1 MQGDTRQRAPS
12 TTFTRSQLP
21 SQRVQVPQS
30 DAIALRIPE
39 TQTQP
44 PIADPRPSQTP
55 AEHVI
60 TSPTPTA
67 LPPSEPIPQA
77 FWDPERPTFKPYL
90 IEPEPSALPS
100 RVPVDLISSV
110 PPPATSDTV
119 RVALLLPLSGLH
131 GQLGQAMLNAAQLA
145 LFDFAD
151 SRFELLLHDTHGTAE
166 GAMTAAALA
175 IGDGAAVVLGPL
187 LSGSVQA
194 VSPLARAAHVPVI
207 GFSNDR
213 SVAGQDVYT
222 MGFLPRAQVE
232 RVVTYAYSRGITR
245 FAALVPD
252 NVYGSTTVSVL
263 EETTTRLGAI
273 VTRVKYYDPSAQDF
287 ADTVRVLAN
296 YDERRQALLDQRK
309 DLEER
314 DDELAKQALKRLE
327 KLQTIGELTF
337 EALLL
342 PDGGKRLLSVAA
354 LLPFYDI
361 DPNKVRMLGTGQ
373 WDGSELKAE
382 PALIGGW
389 YAAPPPAARGEFEK
403 KFRNTY
409 GEQPPRLV
417 TLAYDAIALAAVL
430 ARNESGPDFSAAAI
444 TNPNGFWGRDGIFRF
459 VPTGVAER
467 GLAIMQLG
475 PKSSR
480 VLSPA
485 PEAFQTALSN

>member
-1 MQGDTRQRAPS
+1 MQDDARQRSPTKQAAG
-12 TTFTRSQLP
+12 SQLP
-21 SQRVQVPQS
+21 PQRLQVPQS

-44 PIADPRPSQTP
+44 PIADPHLPQAP

-60 TSPTPTA
+60 TLPTPTA
-67 LPPSEPIPQA
+67 LPSSEPIPQA
-77 FWDPERPTFKPYL
+77 FRDPEWLSFKPYL
-90 IEPEPSALPS
+90 IQPLPGDLPAQEPI
-100 RVPVDLISSV
+100 DLISNV

-119 RVALLLPLSGLH
+119 RVALLLPLSGPH
-131 GQLGQAMLNAAQLA
+131 GRLGQAMLNAAQLA

-151 SRFELLLHDTHGTAE
+151 SRFELLPHDTHGTAE
-166 GAMTAAALA
+166 GAITAVTLA
-175 IGDGAAVVLGPL
+175 IGEGAAVVLGPL
-187 LSGSVQA
+187 LAGSVQA

-213 SVAGQDVYT
+213 SVAGQNVYT

-232 RVVTYAYSRGITR
+232 RVVAYAYSRGITR

-252 NVYGSTTVSVL
+252 NAYGVMTVRAL
-263 EETTTRLGAI
+263 EETTTRLGAT
-273 VTRVKYYDPSAQDF
+273 VTHVKYYDPDAQNF
-287 ADTVRVLAN
+287 TNTVRVLAD
-296 YDERRQALLDQRK
+296 YDKRRQALLNQRK
-309 DLEER
+309 DLEAR
-314 DDELAKQALKRLE
+314 NDELAKQALKRLE
-327 KLQTIGELTF
+327 KLQTIGDLPF

-354 LLPFYDI
+354 LPPYNDI

-373 WDGSELKAE
+373 WDSSGISAE

-403 KFRNTY
+403 TFKDTY
-409 GEQPPRLV
+409 GKRPPRLV
-417 TLAYDAIALAAVL
+417 TLAYDATALAAVL
-430 ARNESGPDFSAAAI
+430 ARNENGPDFSAAAI
-444 TNPNGFWGRDGIFRF
+444 TNPSGFWGRDGIFRF
-459 VPTGVAER
+459 VSGGIAER

-475 PKSSR
+475 RKSAR

-485 PEAFQTALSN
+485 PEVFQTALSN